1 MNEIVEKF
9 NKAHLVVIGKAKE
22 DGEIKN
28 QISKLKLEDKVSFHS
43 GLTQQEVVSLYC
55 SSHISVIPSLY
66 EGFGFGAGEAMACGL
81 PLISTQSGG
90 LKEVIGEDAVIIE
103 AGSSKAIAQAVKE
116 LFMDKEK
123 QIELS
128 RLGRERMEKEFN
140 WMKAAEGYVDIY
152 TKAIESS
159 KK

>member
-1 MNEIVEKF
+1 
-9 NKAHLVVIGKAKE
+9 
-22 DGEIKN
+22 
-28 QISKLKLEDKVSFHS
+28 
-43 GLTQQEVVSLYC
+43 
-55 SSHISVIPSLY
+55 
-66 EGFGFGAGEAMACGL
+66 MACGL

-103 AGSSKAIAQAVKE
+103 AGSSKAIAQAAKE

-140 WMKAAEGYVDIY
+140 CMKAAEGYVDIY

-159 KK
+159 KNNL